1 MKVKLY
7 SLTGRAKDD
16 VELPEVFDTP
26 VRVDLIRKAVN
37 AAQANRRQPYGPNPR
52 AGMRHA
58 ASTWGK
64 GRGVSRVQRM
74 KGGSTAVESPNNV
87 GGRRCHPPRVEKVWA
102 EKVNRKERQA
112 AFRSALA
119 ATASGAMVTQR
130 GHQYSDKLTLP
141 LVVENDLETEWLEG
155 SDGVEGIKTRRS
167 LRFLRGLGVEE
178 DLVRAKNGHHI
189 RPGKGKRRGRKYR
202 TPCSLLLVLS
212 QLNGVERA
220 FSNLP
225 GVDVTTAANLNTE
238 DLAPGGDPGRLTIFT
253 TQALEELSQR
263 LEPKGAPGGEA

>member
-16 VELPEVFDTP
+16 VELPEVFSTP
-26 VRVDLIRKAVN
+26 VRVDIIRKAVN
-37 AAQANRRQPYGPNPR
+37 AARANRRQPYGPNPR
-52 AGMRHA
+52 AGMRHS

-87 GGRRCHPPRVEKVWA
+87 GGRRCHPPRVEKVWT

-119 ATASGAMVTQR
+119 ATASSAMVSRR
-130 GHQYSDKLTLP
+130 GHRYNEKLTLP
-141 LVVENDLETEWLEG
+141 LVIENDLETEWLEG
-155 SDGVEGIKTRRS
+155 ADGVEGIKTRRS
-167 LRFLRGLGVEE
+167 LRFLRGLGVED
-178 DLVRAKNGHHI
+178 DLLRAKNGHHI
-189 RPGKGKRRGRKYR
+189 RAGKGKRRGRRYR
-202 TPCSLLLVLS
+202 TPRSLLVVLS

-220 FSNLP
+220 FTNLP
-225 GVDVTTAANLNTE
+225 GVDVTTASALNTE
-238 DLAPGGDPGRLTIFT
+238 DLAPGGDPGRLTLFT
-253 TQALEELSQR
+253 PLALEALSQR
-263 LEPKGAPGGEA
+263 MGPKGNAGGEA

>member
-16 VELPEVFDTP
+16 VELPAVFDTP

-87 GGRRCHPPRVEKVWA
+87 GGRRCHPPRVERVWA
-102 EKVNRKERQA
+102 EKINRKERQA
-112 AFRSALA
+112 AFRAALA
-119 ATASGAMVTQR
+119 ATASNAMVSQR
-130 GHQYSDKLTLP
+130 GHQYDDKLTLP
-141 LVVENDLETEWLEG
+141 LVVEQDMETEWLKAA
-155 SDGVEGIKTRRS
+155 DGVEGVKTRRS
-167 LRFLRGLGVEE
+167 VRFLRGLGVEA
-178 DLVRAKNGHHI
+178 DLLRAKNGHHI
-189 RPGKGKRRGRKYR
+189 RAGKGKRRGRKYR
-202 TPCSLLLVLS
+202 TPSSLLVVLS

-220 FSNLP
+220 FTNLP
-225 GVDVTTAANLNTE
+225 GVSVTTAADLNTE
-238 DLAPGGDPGRLTIFT
+238 DLAPGGDPGRLTLFT
-253 TQALEELSQR
+253 TQALEALSHRMDPTDAQ
-263 LEPKGAPGGEA
+263 GGVT